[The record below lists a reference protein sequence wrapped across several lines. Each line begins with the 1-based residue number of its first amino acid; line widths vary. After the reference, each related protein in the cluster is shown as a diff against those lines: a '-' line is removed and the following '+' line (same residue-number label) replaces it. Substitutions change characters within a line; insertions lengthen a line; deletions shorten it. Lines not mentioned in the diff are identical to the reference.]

1 MTTHPRSAQT
11 GRVRSRRPSPRLL
24 VGLAV
29 AAGVLFVVLANAHFV
44 YVAVD
49 SQPDCVAHL
58 KAGDAATGSGLFSAA
73 KPSC

>member
-1 MTTHPRSAQT
+1 MTTLPRSA
-11 GRVRSRRPSPRLL
+11 RAVRPRPRRPSPRLL

-29 AAGVLFVVLANAHFV
+29 AAGTVLLVLANAHFV
-44 YVAVD
+44 YVAVG

-58 KAGDAATGSGLFSAA
+58 KAGDAAAGSGLFSAA

>member
-1 MTTHPRSAQT
+1 
-11 GRVRSRRPSPRLL
+11 
-24 VGLAV
+24 
-29 AAGVLFVVLANAHFV
+29 VVLANAHFV